1 MGRGKREEMISPF
14 PSSHRPPRTFYFY
27 DYYYFYRDT
36 RRKPLRRRESPN
48 HSLYAS
54 PAVCPRLKNQ
64 AVRGETY
71 IIGGSYNLPTYIIH
85 SQSDPEGAQW
95 VLAIRI
101 INKFN
106 ADLCLKRM
114 RKSQP
119 ISNRSNHFKP
129 EHDFLLE
136 NRRFIKQ
143 IDRINLCKPCV
154 RVGS

>member
-1 MGRGKREEMISPF
+1 MISPF
-14 PSSHRPPRTFYFY
+14 PSSHRPPHAFYFVRLLL
-27 DYYYFYRDT
+27 FLIGI
-36 RRKPLRRRESPN
+36 PSGSLCAGELESPN
-48 HSLYAS
+48 HSLFAR

-71 IIGGSYNLPTYIIH
+71 IIGGSYNLPTYLIH
-85 SQSDPEGAQW
+85 SQSDPEGVQW
-95 VLAIRI
+95 VLAVRI
-101 INKFN
+101 INKLN